1 MDQNLRGLRAS
12 YEPADEAS
20 EASPLSDPTSSTGD
34 REESGDDGTHVSSAS
49 SGAKVAAEAPPLS
62 VSYHVKL
69 SEIEFKPFPGGLFRQ
84 LPVDNP
90 ISNNTMWVA
99 YLQLLPGGVRE
110 LHWHPSAAEWGYV
123 SEGTCLITLM
133 NNEGQY
139 ANELVH
145 EDQVWYFPQSWG
157 HSIYGQDPEVGCTMV
172 LFFDD
177 PQPPTYNDLSISQM
191 LSYFP
196 RDVVSENLG
205 VPIDVLDTF
214 PESILIVNSGPQPP
228 QAVPVS
234 KNPLPL
240 SPIFSMRDGPCGD
253 LGRGGYYFQVRQEQ
267 FAMSSTMSGAY
278 MHLEPGTLRDIHWHP
293 NADEMQYVLRGSVTV
308 GVYGTGGINST
319 YTLKA
324 GDVGFVPRGFM
335 HYIQANRNDEE
346 GGGGPADLLLTFNH
360 PSWTTQELSTW
371 LSVAPPFIAAR
382 SLNTTVDVVEKYLP
396 TSAQEFYGRKRSRC
410 PATDMGRS
418 KTTNEDREAR
428 IDERNVVEVEIP

>member
-1 MDQNLRGLRAS
+1 MN
-12 YEPADEAS
+12 
-20 EASPLSDPTSSTGD
+20 
-34 REESGDDGTHVSSAS
+34 
-49 SGAKVAAEAPPLS
+49 
-62 VSYHVKL
+62 YHVRL
-69 SEIEFKPFPGGLFRQ
+69 SEVELRPFPGGLFRQ
-84 LPVDNP
+84 LPVDVP
-90 ISNNTMWVA
+90 VSNGTMWVA
-99 YLQLLPGGVRE
+99 YLKLFPGGVRE

-123 SEGTCLITLM
+123 TEGTCLVTLM

-139 ANELVH
+139 ANELVPEH
-145 EDQVWYFPQSWG
+145 HVWYFPKSWG
-157 HSIYGQDPEVGCTMV
+157 HSIYGQDPAVGCTMV

-205 VPIDVLDTF
+205 VPLEVLDTF
-214 PESILIVNSGPQPP
+214 PESILIVNSGPPPP
-228 QAVPVS
+228 QAVPAS
-234 KNPLPL
+234 KSPLPQ
-240 SPIFSMRDGPCGD
+240 SPVFSMSDGPCGD
-253 LGRGGYYFQVRQEQ
+253 LGRGGYYFQVRQEE
-267 FAMSSTMSGAY
+267 FAMASTMSGAY

-319 YTLKA
+319 FTLKA

-335 HYIQANRNDEE
+335 HYIQASSSSGEE
-346 GGGGPADLLLTFNH
+346 EEDDGSGSGGPADLLLTFNH

-410 PATDMGRS
+410 PVSGIGSGKASST
-418 KTTNEDREAR
+418 EHEAR
-428 IDERNVVEVEIP
+428 IDERYVEVEVP